1 MRAALS
7 ALAILL
13 AALACGPLPGGGSA
27 PTAASVAVQSSDL
40 PSGMQKC
47 DVSGD
52 IDAYLATVKAKD
64 PTHYTTIKQ
73 EWDDAKSHGA
83 TAGQVAVYA
92 DTAEHCAAFQSN
104 SSDITT
110 ATFKL
115 VVNFVIEFKDEAAA
129 AKGYTSESILGFS
142 PSTIKSSGSVP
153 VTESTKTGLGVNS
166 IVLTLDVG
174 GQSFYVA
181 VWQNKKF
188 MSILAVLNIDPT
200 TSKKIATAVNG
211 RIK

>member
-7 ALAILL
+7 ALAIVFV
-13 AALACGPLPGGGSA
+13 AAACGPLPGGGTPA
-27 PTAASVAVQSSDL
+27 TAASVAVQSSDL
-40 PSGMQKC
+40 PSGMKKC
-47 DVSGD
+47 EVSGD
-52 IDAYLATVKAKD
+52 IDAYVAKVKAKD
-64 PTHYTTIKQ
+64 PTHYATIKK

-83 TAGQVAVYA
+83 TAGEVAVFA
-92 DTAEHCAAFQSN
+92 DTAEHCSAFQSN

-153 VTESTKTGLGVNS
+153 VTEGTKSGLGANS
-166 IVLTLDVG
+166 IVLTLELG

-188 MSILAVLNIDPT
+188 MSILAVLNLDQA
-200 TSKKIATAVNG
+200 TSKKIASAVNG